1 MNIVVVV
8 VAVALVLIVLIA
20 TGLLLRS
27 IVGSPKQG
35 YRRNLDDIRRI
46 RDDIRAEDPN
56 AAAIRVNRED
66 WAGTSTDLPG

>member
-1 MNIVVVV
+1 MNIGVVVVTVVLVVVV
-8 VAVALVLIVLIA
+8 VTAAGV
-20 TGLLLRS
+20 LLRS

-46 RDDIRAEDPN
+46 RDEIRAEDPN
-56 AAAIRVNRED
+56 AAAIRVSRED